1 MRTWFN
7 KPNFVRLE
15 RVRELAAKKRA
26 TPAQLALAW
35 VLNQPLN
42 VYALIGPQTI
52 NELNEALPALA
63 VTLSPEELAWLN
75 LETGTRPF

>member
-1 MRTWFN
+1 M
-7 KPNFVRLE
+7 
-15 RVRELAAKKRA
+15 RELAAIKGV

-75 LETGTRPF
+75 LETGTRPV